1 MIIPRWSTIGLFLV
15 VVMQFILMW
24 LQAKKTGKNLRE
36 AVLPSALLAGTV
48 SIIFVREF
56 FRDLPLWIDAPIA
69 ILCSLIMLFVLGLWL
84 AQLKRYLKGAWRLED
99 KTDK

>member
-1 MIIPRWSTIGLFLV
+1 MTIPRWSTIAFFVV
-15 VVMQFILMW
+15 VVMQFILLW
-24 LQAKKTGKNLRE
+24 LQAKKTGKDFRE

-56 FRDLPLWIDAPIA
+56 FRDLPLWIDAPLV
-69 ILCSLIMLFVLGLWL
+69 ILCFLVILIVLGLWL
-84 AQLKRYLKGAWRLED
+84 VRVKRYLKDAWRLED